1 MSGNRSSSDAS
12 GESLVVDIVDVLE
25 EQGRP
30 RESYQLGN
38 YVDPDAL
45 DRLVD
50 SIEGQ
55 FTVSFTVDT
64 FQITVSEEGVTA
76 RRRE

>member
-1 MSGNRSSSDAS
+1 MSQNRSPPGTSD
-12 GESLVVDIVDVLE
+12 GSLIVDIVDVLE